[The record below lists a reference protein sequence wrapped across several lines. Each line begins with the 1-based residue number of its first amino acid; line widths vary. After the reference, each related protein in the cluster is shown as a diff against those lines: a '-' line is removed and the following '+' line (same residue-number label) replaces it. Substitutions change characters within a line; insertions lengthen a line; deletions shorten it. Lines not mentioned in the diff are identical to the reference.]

1 MNPNPLPS
9 TNPTCRPNDADHAL
23 MERLDAFRWV
33 PDPARPVVQLSR
45 NIPSKGTK

>member
-1 MNPNPLPS
+1 VNLNPLP
-9 TNPTCRPNDADHAL
+9 TTIPTCRPNAADHDL

-33 PDPARPVVQLSR
+33 PDPTRPVAQLSR